1 MTSNKHFRLFSWQVN
16 RQTQVVEAD
25 STVPTLCL
33 LCLLLKSMQ
42 FLANTLKLMRV
53 NDSLMLIRSDLQY
66 VSEEPVT
73 QKSQRLRICS
83 PAGLSTHQHVSST
96 FREIQIHVSSWTPSY
111 ICAQS
116 ALTTSLIHQF
126 KHAFL
131 SNLHTFTATR
141 MHLWW
146 VVCST
151 PSATPI
157 RLNRLFTLDEHVTT
171 AL

>member
-1 MTSNKHFRLFSWQVN
+1 
-16 RQTQVVEAD
+16 
-25 STVPTLCL
+25 
-33 LCLLLKSMQ
+33 
-42 FLANTLKLMRV
+42 MRV

-96 FREIQIHVSSWTPSY
+96 FRDIQIHVSSWTPSY

-116 ALTTSLIHQF
+116 LIHQF

-131 SNLHTFTATR
+131 SHLHTFTATR

-146 VVCST
+146 VVWST
-151 PSATPI
+151 SSATPI
-157 RLNRLFTLDEHVTT
+157 TLDVRSSMST
-171 AL
+171 